1 MTQQQL
7 SPILKK
13 LQLYMKELYADR
25 LNSLVLFG
33 SQARDEANQDSDI
46 DILVVLK
53 DEVDSWTEIK
63 RTGGFIAQL
72 SLENNILINNIFVS
86 AQQFTDQIHPLCV
99 MLSEREYQYDA
110 SFTTTETETIE
121 QIERANLF
129 LTFANQYFN

>member
-1 MTQQQL
+1 
-7 SPILKK
+7 
-13 LQLYMKELYADR
+13 MKELYADR
-25 LNSLVLFG
+25 LHSLVLFG

-86 AQQFTDQIHPLCV
+86 AQQFTDQNTALMRNV
-99 MLSEREYQYDA
+99 KREG
-110 SFTTTETETIE
+110 IL
-121 QIERANLF
+121 I
-129 LTFANQYFN
+129 

>member
-1 MTQQQL
+1 
-7 SPILKK
+7 
-13 LQLYMKELYADR
+13 MKELYADR
-25 LNSLVLFG
+25 LHSLVLFG

-86 AQQFTDQIHPLCV
+86 AQQFTDQNTALMRNV
-99 MLSEREYQYDA
+99 KREG
-110 SFTTTETETIE
+110 IP
-121 QIERANLF
+121 I
-129 LTFANQYFN
+129 

>member
-1 MTQQQL
+1 
-7 SPILKK
+7 
-13 LQLYMKELYADR
+13 MKELYADR

-72 SLENNILINNIFVS
+72 SLENNILTTISLFLLNSSQTKI
-86 AQQFTDQIHPLCV
+86 QPLCV
-99 MLSEREYQYDA
+99 MLNEREYQYDA
-110 SFTTTETETIE
+110 SFNTTETETIE

>member
-1 MTQQQL
+1 
-7 SPILKK
+7 
-13 LQLYMKELYADR
+13 MKELYADR

-86 AQQFTDQIHPLCV
+86 AQQFTEQNTALMRNV
-99 MLSEREYQYDA
+99 KREG
-110 SFTTTETETIE
+110 IP
-121 QIERANLF
+121 I
-129 LTFANQYFN
+129 

>member
-7 SPILKK
+7 SPILQK

-33 SQARDEANQDSDI
+33 SQARGEANQDSDI

-86 AQQFTDQIHPLCV
+86 AQQFTEQNTALMRDV
-99 MLSEREYQYDA
+99 KREG
-110 SFTTTETETIE
+110 IP
-121 QIERANLF
+121 I
-129 LTFANQYFN
+129 